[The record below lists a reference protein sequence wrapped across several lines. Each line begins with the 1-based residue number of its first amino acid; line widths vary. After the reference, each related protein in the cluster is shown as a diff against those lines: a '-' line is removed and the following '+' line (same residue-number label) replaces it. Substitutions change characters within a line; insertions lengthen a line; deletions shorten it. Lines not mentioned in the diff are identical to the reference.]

1 MQFVPTRMFL
11 TKGVGRHRE
20 QLTSFEL
27 ALRDAGIA
35 SFNLVSVSSIF
46 PPRCRLISRAKGLA
60 ELSHGEI
67 VYSVISRAKTDEP
80 QRLIGCSIGVA
91 IPADSERFGYLSEH
105 HAYGQTA
112 KKAGDYAEDLA
123 ASMLGSTLGLDIDL
137 DKAWDERKEQWRIA
151 GHIVRT
157 RNITQT
163 AQGKEGLWTTVVA
176 AGVFCG

>member
-1 MQFVPTRMFL
+1 MHFVPSMMFL
-11 TKGVGRHRE
+11 TKGMGRHKE
-20 QLTSFEL
+20 KLTSFEL

-35 SFNLVSVSSIF
+35 SFNIVTVSSIF
-46 PPRCRLISRAKGLA
+46 PPNCRLISKQKGLK

-67 VYSVISRAKTDEP
+67 VYAVMSRAETDEP

-91 IPADSERFGYLSEH
+91 IPANRDHFGYLSEH
-105 HAYGQTA
+105 HAYGQNA
-112 KKAGDYAEDLA
+112 RKAADYAEDLA

-137 DKAWDERKEQWRIA
+137 DKAWDERKEEWKIA

-157 RNITQT
+157 SQITQT
-163 AQGKEGLWTTVVA
+163 AQGKDGVWTTVIA

>member
-1 MQFVPTRMFL
+1 MHFVPSMMFL
-11 TKGVGRHRE
+11 TKGMGRHRE

-35 SFNLVSVSSIF
+35 SYNIVTVSSIL
-46 PPRCRLISRAKGLA
+46 PPKCKLVPKSKGLKQ
-60 ELSHGEI
+60 LSDGEI
-67 VYSVISRAKTDEP
+67 VYAVMSRANTDEP

-91 IPADSERFGYLSEH
+91 IPANASHFGYLSEH
-105 HAYGQTA
+105 HAYGQNA

-123 ASMLGSTLGLDIDL
+123 ASMLGSTLGLDVDL
-137 DKAWDERKEQWRIA
+137 DIAWDERKEEWKIA

-157 RNITQT
+157 REITQT
-163 AQGKEGLWTTVVA
+163 ALGKNGLWTTVVA

>member
-1 MQFVPTRMFL
+1 MHYIPKMMFL

-46 PPRCRLISRAKGLA
+46 PPRCKLVSKSRGLK
-60 ELSHGEI
+60 ELNDGEI
-67 VYSVISRAKTDEP
+67 VYSVMSRANTDEP
-80 QRLIGCSIGVA
+80 QRLVGCSIGVA
-91 IPADSERFGYLSEH
+91 IPANTDTFGYLSEH
-105 HAYGQTA
+105 HAYGQNA

-137 DKAWDERKEQWRIA
+137 DKAWDERKEEWKIA

-157 RNITQT
+157 SNITQT
-163 AQGKEGLWTTVVA
+163 AQGRDGLWTTVVA